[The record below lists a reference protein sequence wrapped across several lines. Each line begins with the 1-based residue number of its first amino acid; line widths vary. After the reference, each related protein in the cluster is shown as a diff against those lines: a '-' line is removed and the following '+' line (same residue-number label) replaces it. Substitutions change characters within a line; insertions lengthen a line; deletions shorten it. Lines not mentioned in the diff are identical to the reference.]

1 MAYIKSLRAIK
12 LFIKKIFSSIT
23 YIYQNTYTFVGELI
37 TMKRTNYYNNFSS
50 SNLVIQTNIN
60 YDRMGRKTGTKMI
73 INNGSEVQTDS
84 LEYNELGQLKTKRLH
99 VNNDAGL
106 EAINYAY
113 NPRGWLTKA
122 EGNYFSFKLHYDDSI
137 SGSTAQYNGNISSQ
151 EWGLGSSYSN
161 NFKYSYDNM
170 NRLLSGISTLN
181 KNETNISYD
190 KVGNLL
196 SLQRDNTMQ
205 TYFYQANR
213 LNIFNN
219 GQLQTFTYNAEGSML
234 NDGVVQVAYNE
245 LNLPN
250 RITTQNIDN
259 FYTYDAMGNKLRR
272 KFALQNIALP
282 ASIDYDTTRYYVDGM
297 EFVGSTPR
305 LDVVMF
311 SEGYIDSSLQT
322 YNYFLKDHLGNT
334 RKIISKNINT
344 NTANTALQSTNYYPF
359 GMAMISGNTKNK
371 YLYNGKELQA
381 YSGYYDYGARMYNSE
396 VGRWFGVDPLGEKKV
411 WVTTYNFVQNNPLNI
426 TDPDGMLDDYVLK
439 KNGTINLIQKT
450 DDKND
455 KLFATDKNGNID
467 RNNSI
472 VVEKGVLD
480 KKETIKSDKSPSNKY
495 GDGTADIYSTDNK
508 TGRKL
513 FEFAAK
519 NSNVEFGIEDFT
531 GDRSAVV
538 TTHSEES
545 IQFDKTNNIAGY
557 YSRIGFNVQDLLQ
570 SDHSHPNGISYP
582 SGLRFQG
589 DEANRTLDM
598 HIVNQITKILG
609 EGKVGFNIF
618 SKQNGKWINSSY
630 NYRSVDIGL
639 PPVEVQ
645 STRKKRVVKY

>member
-1 MAYIKSLRAIK
+1 
-12 LFIKKIFSSIT
+12 
-23 YIYQNTYTFVGELI
+23 
-37 TMKRTNYYNNFSS
+37 
-50 SNLVIQTNIN
+50 
-60 YDRMGRKTGTKMI
+60 MGRKTGTKMI

-113 NPRGWLTKA
+113 NPRGWLTKT
-122 EGNYFSFKLHYDDSI
+122 EGNYFSFKLHYDNAI

-170 NRLLSGISTLN
+170 NRLLSGISTLKN
-181 KNETNISYD
+181 NETNISYD

-196 SLQRDNTMQ
+196 TLQRDNTMQ

-219 GQLQTFTYNAEGSML
+219 GQLRNYTYNAEGSMI

-272 KFALQNIALP
+272 NFTLQNSTLP

-297 EFVGSTPR
+297 EFVGSTPC

-334 RKIISKNINT
+334 RKVISKNINT
-344 NTANTALQSTNYYPF
+344 NTANTSLQSTNYYPF
-359 GMAMISGNTKNK
+359 GKAMISGNTKNK

-396 VGRWFGVDPLGEKKV
+396 VGRWFGVDPLGEK
-411 WVTTYNFVQNNPLNI
+411 FVGLSSYVYCANNPILI
-426 TDPDGMLDDYVLK
+426 FDPDGRDWSFDVNKDK
-439 KNGTINLIQKT
+439 KGNWHVNINFTGSIL
-450 DDKND
+450 
-455 KLFATDKNGNID
+455 
-467 RNNSI
+467 NSS
-472 VVEKGVLD
+472 VEK
-480 KKETIKSDKSPSNKY
+480 
-495 GDGTADIYSTDNK
+495 
-508 TGRKL
+508 
-513 FEFAAK
+513 
-519 NSNVEFGIEDFT
+519 
-531 GDRSAVV
+531 
-538 TTHSEES
+538 
-545 IQFDKTNNIAGY
+545 
-557 YSRIGFNVQDLLQ
+557 
-570 SDHSHPNGISYP
+570 
-582 SGLRFQG
+582 
-589 DEANRTLDM
+589 
-598 HIVNQITKILG
+598 
-609 EGKVGFNIF
+609 F
-618 SKQNGKWINSSY
+618 SKQELNDFAKAVSSQFEAAFSQTFKNEDGSKTIVNATANIDVINDKSNLADNSTLLEIRNQDDDAFKTDNQNEKIVASAENGKLVLFNASSVNDLYNGNNNKTIAHEIGHTGGLRHPKEDKENLTPTIFPFVPARYTNFMNQNIDFKTPKDAKKFTGVTKGQIQRIYNLYSNGFLNNQQAKHPIYINTPNSK
-630 NYRSVDIGL
+630 I
-639 PPVEVQ
+639 
-645 STRKKRVVKY
+645 KF